1 MGSARGGN
9 VVPEARER
17 EPQCS
22 DTCHAL
28 ASTQL
33 PHSVPRA
40 TANHLVK
47 PRSKGGGTDP
57 TSRQRDTHVAIYWG
71 EEAHGLN
78 TARAALSQGPLGPL
92 LLSRATSGLKAR
104 ATPMGSRRTVSLTSR
119 CCDPPPPWKGLSSS
133 VLESFRVVLKGC
145 PDMPRGLSP
154 AFPPALGYV
163 CPTTGGRGQQPAEPR
178 RAGRRHFPHLRCC
191 RQVYARLRTVPSSQ
205 TYLTWPHL

>member
-1 MGSARGGN
+1 M
-9 VVPEARER
+9 VPEARER

-33 PHSVPRA
+33 PHSVPWA

-119 CCDPPPPWKGLSSS
+119 CCDPPPPH
-133 VLESFRVVLKGC
+133 
-145 PDMPRGLSP
+145 
-154 AFPPALGYV
+154 
-163 CPTTGGRGQQPAEPR
+163 GRGSAPVFSKASVWSSRAAQTCLVGCHQLSRRLWATSVPPREVGDSNLRSHAEQAEGTFLISGAVVKSTRGYAQSRAR
-178 RAGRRHFPHLRCC
+178 R
-191 RQVYARLRTVPSSQ
+191 RT
-205 TYLTWPHL
+205 